1 MKNTLLIL
9 NICAALLLVSCN
21 QNPTDKVTTTPIPDA
36 QNVDIKVS
44 QLAVNKDLVCGMPVE
59 EGNIADTASLENKTY
74 GFCSAEC
81 KAEFL
86 KSPQTYLAQQ

>member
-1 MKNTLLIL
+1 MKNILLTL
-9 NICAALLLVSCN
+9 NICAALLLVACN

-36 QNVDIKVS
+36 QTMDIKVS
-44 QLAVNKDLVCGMPVE
+44 QLAVNKDFVCGMALE
-59 EGNIADTASLENKTY
+59 EGGISDTASYENKTY

-86 KSPQTYLAQQ
+86 KNPQTYLAQQ